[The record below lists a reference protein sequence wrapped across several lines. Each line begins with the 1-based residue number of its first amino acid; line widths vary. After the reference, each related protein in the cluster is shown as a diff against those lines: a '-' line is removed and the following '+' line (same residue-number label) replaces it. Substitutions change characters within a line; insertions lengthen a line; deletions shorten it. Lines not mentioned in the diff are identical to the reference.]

1 MNRQFARCCLSLPCT
16 PVAPCVRRACIFFAT
31 FFLCASLAGNAQ
43 KASSDPGLI
52 AHEWGTF
59 TSIAGE
65 TGQAVEWLPL
75 NSPGD
80 LPGFVE
86 HFRGT
91 GFKVGLGGTIR
102 METPVLYF
110 YSTHDTAVD
119 VSVSFFHG
127 LITEWYP
134 HATHI
139 EPSSSLNNVVL
150 FQQQSSGSI
159 SWKSVSV
166 QPSADFAFP
175 QESQSSHYYAAR
187 NTNSSSLRIS
197 TNNGDESEKFL
208 FYRGVSVAPAPLSAL
223 VLPNG
228 QIEAINQSA
237 AEVPK
242 LILFE
247 RRGEKLGF
255 REVNSLREG
264 AILDPP
270 VLNASL
276 DSLLPDLEASLIS
289 SGLYPEEAH
298 AMLESWKDSWFEEGS
313 RLIYIVPNSFVG
325 QILPLSIEPQ
335 PATVHRVFVGRMEL
349 LTPATQNAIET
360 AAGTQDKAALSKYGR
375 FLAPMIEMIL
385 HKNCAERRALTNLR
399 ASDLKASDWGRAPNQ
414 WASRFFYAST
424 QSNPRFSLHFCHSFF
439 LTDETPRRYE
449 SLQIVGKIVPELA
462 VCCFESPAI
471 TLRTPSCS

>member
-1 MNRQFARCCLSLPCT
+1 MNRQFARRCWSLPST
-16 PVAPCVRRACIFFAT
+16 PVVPCVRRACIFFAT
-31 FFLCASLAGNAQ
+31 LFLCTSLAGNAQ
-43 KASSDPGLI
+43 KANSNPGLI

-134 HATHI
+134 QATHI

-159 SWKSVSV
+159 SWKSVNV
-166 QPSADFAFP
+166 RPSADFAFP

-197 TNNGDESEKFL
+197 TRTGKEETEKFL
-208 FYRGVSVAPAPLSAL
+208 FYRGVSVAAAPLCAL

-228 QIEAINQSA
+228 QIEAMNQSS
-237 AEVPK
+237 AEIPK

-247 RRGEKLGF
+247 RRGEKIGF
-255 REVNSLREG
+255 REVSALREG

-270 VLNASL
+270 VLGVSQNASL
-276 DSLLPDLEASLIS
+276 DALLPDLEASLVS
-289 SGLYPEEAH
+289 GGLYPEEAH
-298 AMLESWKDSWFEEGS
+298 AMLESWKDSWFEEGA
-313 RLIYIVPNSFVG
+313 RLIYIVPRSFVDN
-325 QILPLSIEPQ
+325 ILPLTIEPQ
-335 PATVHRVFVGRMEL
+335 PAKVHRVFVGRLEL
-349 LTPATQNAIET
+349 LTNATQNAIET
-360 AAGTQDKAALSKYGR
+360 AAAARDKATLAKYGR
-375 FLAPMIEMIL
+375 FLAPMIETIL
-385 HKNCAERRALTNLR
+385 RK
-399 ASDLKASDWGRAPNQ
+399 K
-414 WASRFFYAST
+414 
-424 QSNPRFSLHFCHSFF
+424 SNPIYTVYLNEALISIYDKYLS
-439 LTDETPRRYE
+439 
-449 SLQIVGKIVPELA
+449 GN
-462 VCCFESPAI
+462 
-471 TLRTPSCS
+471 

>member
-1 MNRQFARCCLSLPCT
+1 MNQQFVHRFLSLPST
-16 PVAPCVRRACIFFAT
+16 PGAPRVRRACIFFAI

-43 KASSDPGLI
+43 KANIDPGLI

-59 TSIAGE
+59 TSMAGE
-65 TGQAVEWLPL
+65 TGRAVEWLPL
-75 NSPGD
+75 NSPSD

-110 YSTHDTAVD
+110 YSTHDATVD

-139 EPSSSLNNVVL
+139 EPSSSLNNIVL

-187 NTNSSSLRIS
+187 NTNSSPLRIS
-197 TNNGDESEKFL
+197 TRNGGEEAEKFL

-237 AEVPK
+237 AEIPK

-247 RRGEKLGF
+247 RRGEKIGF
-255 REVNSLREG
+255 REVGALHEG

-270 VLNASL
+270 VPGVSLNASL
-276 DSLLPDLEASLIS
+276 DSLLLDLEASLIS

-313 RLIYIVPNSFVG
+313 RLIYIVPNSFVEK
-325 QILPLSIEPQ
+325 ILPLSIEPQ

-360 AAGTQDKAALSKYGR
+360 AVSSHDDLTLAKYGR
-375 FLAPMIEMIL
+375 FLAPMIEEML
-385 HKNCAERRALTNLR
+385 RKDPDSRYKDDLSAALEYNYRTYLARNVLR
-399 ASDLKASDWGRAPNQ
+399 
-414 WASRFFYAST
+414 
-424 QSNPRFSLHFCHSFF
+424 
-439 LTDETPRRYE
+439 
-449 SLQIVGKIVPELA
+449 
-462 VCCFESPAI
+462 
-471 TLRTPSCS
+471 

>member
-1 MNRQFARCCLSLPCT
+1 MKSQLSRPLSLFTRMP
-16 PVAPCVRRACIFFAT
+16 AGGSFRRACVFFSA
-31 FFLCASLAGNAQ
+31 FLFCASLAANAQ
-43 KASSDPGLI
+43 KVEIDSGLI

-75 NSPGD
+75 NSPSD
-80 LPGFVE
+80 LPNFVE

-110 YSTHDTAVD
+110 YSTHDTTVD

-134 HATHI
+134 RATHI
-139 EPSSSLNNVVL
+139 EPSSSLENVVL

-166 QPSADFAFP
+166 QPSASLAFP
-175 QESQSSHYYAAR
+175 QEAQPSHYYAAR
-187 NTNSSSLRIS
+187 DVASSPLRVA
-197 TNNGDESEKFL
+197 TKNGNENEKFL

-223 VLPNG
+223 VLPNR
-228 QIEAINQSA
+228 QIEAMNRSA
-237 AEVPK
+237 TEIPK

-247 RRGEKLGF
+247 RRGEQVGF
-255 REVNSLREG
+255 REARTVREG
-264 AILDPP
+264 VILDPP
-270 VLNASL
+270 VLDASL

-313 RLIYIVPNSFVG
+313 RLIYIVPNSFVEK
-325 QILPLSIEPQ
+325 ILPISIQPQ
-335 PATVHRVFVGRMEL
+335 PAKVQRVFVGRMEL
-349 LTPATQNAIET
+349 LTSATQNAIET
-360 AAGTQDKAALSKYGR
+360 AVSTHDKAALAKYGR
-375 FLAPMIEMIL
+375 FVAPMIEMML
-385 HKNCAERRALTNLR
+385 RRNPNSAHSAELSQELSGIYRAYVAQNAAR
-399 ASDLKASDWGRAPNQ
+399 
-414 WASRFFYAST
+414 
-424 QSNPRFSLHFCHSFF
+424 
-439 LTDETPRRYE
+439 
-449 SLQIVGKIVPELA
+449 
-462 VCCFESPAI
+462 
-471 TLRTPSCS
+471 

>member
-1 MNRQFARCCLSLPCT
+1 M
-16 PVAPCVRRACIFFAT
+16 
-31 FFLCASLAGNAQ
+31 
-43 KASSDPGLI
+43 
-52 AHEWGTF
+52 GTF

-65 TGQAVEWLPL
+65 TGQAVEWFPL
-75 NSPGD
+75 NSPSD

-91 GFKVGLGGTIR
+91 GFKVGLSGTIR

-110 YSTHDTAVD
+110 YSTHDTTVD
-119 VSVSFFHG
+119 VSISFLHG

-159 SWKSVSV
+159 SWKSVSI

-187 NTNSSSLRIS
+187 NTNSSPLRLATPS
-197 TNNGDESEKFL
+197 GDQSEKFL

-228 QIEAINQSA
+228 QIEAMNQSA
-237 AEVPK
+237 AEIPK

-247 RRGEKLGF
+247 RRGEKIGF

-264 AILDPP
+264 ALLDPP
-270 VLNASL
+270 VLGVSQNASL
-276 DSLLPDLEASLIS
+276 DSLLSDLEASLIS

-313 RLIYIVPNSFVG
+313 RLIYIVPRSFVDK
-325 QILPLSIEPQ
+325 ILPLTIEPE
-335 PATVHRVFVGRMEL
+335 PANIQRVFVGRMEL
-349 LTPATQNAIET
+349 LTPATQSANRRRCSRQND
-360 AAGTQDKAALSKYGR
+360 AGEIRPISCTDDR
-375 FLAPMIEMIL
+375 
-385 HKNCAERRALTNLR
+385 NNT
-399 ASDLKASDWGRAPNQ
+399 
-414 WASRFFYAST
+414 SREA
-424 QSNPRFSLHFCHSFF
+424 
-439 LTDETPRRYE
+439 
-449 SLQIVGKIVPELA
+449 
-462 VCCFESPAI
+462 
-471 TLRTPSCS
+471 

>member
-1 MNRQFARCCLSLPCT
+1 MKSQLSRHSSLSRRT
-16 PVAPCVRRACIFFAT
+16 PAGGSFRRAWVFFPAVL
-31 FFLCASLAGNAQ
+31 FCASLAGNAQ
-43 KASSDPGLI
+43 KVDIDSGLI

-80 LPGFVE
+80 LPNFVE

-91 GFKVGLGGTIR
+91 GFKVGMGGTIR
-102 METPVLYF
+102 IETPVLYF
-110 YSTHDTAVD
+110 YSTHDTTVD

-134 HATHI
+134 RATHI
-139 EPSSSLNNVVL
+139 EPSSSLENVVL

-166 QPSADFAFP
+166 QPSASLAFP
-175 QESQSSHYYAAR
+175 QEAQPSHYYAAR
-187 NTNSSSLRIS
+187 DVASSALRVS
-197 TNNGDESEKFL
+197 TKNGDENEKFL

-228 QIEAINQSA
+228 QIEAMNQSSG
-237 AEVPK
+237 EIPK
-242 LILFE
+242 LFLFE
-247 RRGEKLGF
+247 RRGEQVGF
-255 REVNSLREG
+255 REARSVREG
-264 AILDPP
+264 VILDPP
-270 VLNASL
+270 VLDASL
-276 DSLLPDLEASLIS
+276 DSLLSDLQASLIS

-313 RLIYIVPNSFVG
+313 RLIYIVPNSFVKK
-325 QILPLSIEPQ
+325 ILPLSIEPQ
-335 PATVHRVFVGRMEL
+335 PAAIHRVFVGRLEL

-360 AAGTQDKAALSKYGR
+360 AVSSHDELTLAKYGR

-385 HKNCAERRALTNLR
+385 CKNPNSVHSAELGQ
-399 ASDLKASDWGRAPNQ
+399 DLNGIYRSYVAQNVAR
-414 WASRFFYAST
+414 
-424 QSNPRFSLHFCHSFF
+424 
-439 LTDETPRRYE
+439 
-449 SLQIVGKIVPELA
+449 
-462 VCCFESPAI
+462 
-471 TLRTPSCS
+471 